1 MEKEVF
7 EAKIKI
13 GDLHEERHLII
24 EIKDVEDGQYGMS
37 KAYPVTRMNNEEL
50 LQNFI
55 AELKHLKDLGYIIH
69 YQI

>member
-1 MEKEVF
+1 MKKEEF

-13 GDLHEERHLII
+13 GELHEERHLII
-24 EIKDVEDGQYGMS
+24 EIKDVEDGQYEMS
-37 KAYPVTRMNNEEL
+37 KAYPVSRMNNEEL

>member
-1 MEKEVF
+1 
-7 EAKIKI
+7 
-13 GDLHEERHLII
+13 
-24 EIKDVEDGQYGMS
+24 MS
-37 KAYPVTRMNNEEL
+37 KAYPVSRMNNEEL

>member
-7 EAKIKI
+7 EA
-13 GDLHEERHLII
+13 RHLII

-37 KAYPVTRMNNEEL
+37 KAYPVSRMNNEEL

-55 AELKHLKDLGYIIH
+55 AELKHIKDLGYIIH